1 MNILIVIFTCTKS
14 WNLWVQ
20 EDSWSSLQL
29 ESSIIAARLIFEAKE
44 EDRLTAK
51 VQKGRIP
58 VEKKTTRASDFLVAH
73 IEIIALFRTSAC
85 SQNLRCPGPFRRESV
100 PPCTYTSFLFFLP
113 SVFLRDNRVVQFV
126 PRNGSDELTNA
137 EVEKKIRATMIFT
150 YR

>member
-1 MNILIVIFTCTKS
+1 M
-14 WNLWVQ
+14 
-20 EDSWSSLQL
+20 
-29 ESSIIAARLIFEAKE
+29 ARLIFEAKE
-44 EDRLTAK
+44 EERLTAK

-58 VEKKTTRASDFLVAH
+58 VEKKATRASDFLVAH

-126 PRNGSDELTNA
+126 PRNGSDELTNT
-137 EVEKKIRATMIFT
+137 EVEEKKYEPTIYI
-150 YR
+150 